1 MMKTAVVIANNLL
14 KIESPAAPIE
24 RELLE
29 ELSRNGI
36 KIIAFC
42 SSQGVLTSPSSN
54 YETIIIKE
62 SKLWR
67 YFFAA
72 VKLILPDLVNLPDY
86 HLWTCGKRME
96 KTIKKRIKTE
106 SIDYIH
112 SFSFEC
118 SCHLVACNIHSSFN
132 IPWVATFFDSWT
144 DEPSRKFVT
153 KFFRR
158 KDQKYERIVAESSST
173 IVHNNLGIADLWN
186 KRYGIDIS
194 NKTRIIPLNV
204 DFGKLRKTPLEP
216 QNKELLTISHIGTF
230 YKHRDASVFINAISL
245 FVSRYPE
252 LRNRLRINF
261 IGTVLKSDIQ
271 IIQNNNL
278 TDIFFILG
286 RLPVEECNKYYRNTD
301 IFLATAGLPF
311 ERITFPS
318 KVIKYF
324 YFERPI
330 LGITPQD
337 SVLSLELRQ
346 AGHSFCTPDNLDG
359 IAEYIYR
366 AITDYKS
373 LCTFDKDY
381 WERFS
386 TESVGNQYLKIID
399 NLQL

>member
-1 MMKTAVVIANNLL
+1 MKTAIVIANNLL
-14 KIESPAAPIE
+14 KIDSPAAPIE

-29 ELSRNGI
+29 ELSMRGV

-42 SSQGVLTSPSSN
+42 SSQGALTAPSSN

-67 YFFAA
+67 YFFA
-72 VKLILPDLVNLPDY
+72 VIKLFFPDIVNLPDY

-96 KTIKKRIKTE
+96 KAIRNRIKTE
-106 SIDYIH
+106 SINYIH

-118 SCHLVACNIHSSFN
+118 SCHLVAYNIHNGFN

-144 DEPSRKFVT
+144 DEPSRIFVT

-158 KDQKYERIVAESSST
+158 KDQNYERMVAECST
-173 IVHNNLGIADLWN
+173 AIVHNNPGIADLWN
-186 KRYGIDIS
+186 KRYGIVIS

-204 DFGKLRKTPLEP
+204 DFGNLRKSPL
-216 QNKELLTISHIGTF
+216 QTTNKELLTISHIGTF

-252 LRNRLRINF
+252 LRDRLRINF
-261 IGTVLKSDIQ
+261 IGTVLKSDLQ

-286 RLPVEECNKYYRNTD
+286 KLPSEECNKYYRETD

-318 KVIKYF
+318 KIIKYF
-324 YFERPI
+324 YYERPI

-337 SVLSLELRQ
+337 TVLCSELQQ
-346 AGHSFCTPDNLDG
+346 AGHSFYLPENLDG
-359 IAEYIYR
+359 IVAYIYR

-381 WERFS
+381 WGRFS
-386 TESVGNQYLKIID
+386 TETVGNQYLSIID